1 MKIVTIN
8 SATLQYFE
16 LLSSQLWLPT
26 IEKTFAAPLILCLW
40 GIDIYKMLWRVR
52 EQGDIQIHLLIS
64 SASLKCLHVKVPRF
78 QKYLVLRG
86 WLCHQ
91 HSITTS
97 HNVSLSNVYKSDTYV
112 LNSIL
117 VFFGQSG
124 KNWFVTKHFLVFFY
138 PKMNTNTYTFY
149 WWHKRFVLDKKT

>member
-1 MKIVTIN
+1 MKIVTII

-52 EQGDIQIHLLIS
+52 EGDIQIHLLIS
-64 SASLKCLHVKVPRF
+64 SASLKCLHVKLPKI

-97 HNVSLSNVYKSDTYV
+97 HNVSLSNVYKSDMYV

-117 VFFGQSG
+117 VF
-124 KNWFVTKHFLVFFY
+124 
-138 PKMNTNTYTFY
+138 
-149 WWHKRFVLDKKT
+149 LDRAAKIDF

>member
-1 MKIVTIN
+1 MKIVTSN

-64 SASLKCLHVKVPRF
+64 SASLKCLHVKVPKI

-112 LNSIL
+112 LDSIL
-117 VFFGQSG
+117 VF
-124 KNWFVTKHFLVFFY
+124 
-138 PKMNTNTYTFY
+138 
-149 WWHKRFVLDKKT
+149 LDRAAKIDL

>member
-1 MKIVTIN
+1 MKIVTSN

-26 IEKTFAAPLILCLW
+26 IEKTFALGYWHLQNVVKSQ
-40 GIDIYKMLWRVR
+40 GR
-52 EQGDIQIHLLIS
+52 GDIQIHLLIS

-78 QKYLVLRG
+78 QKYLVLKG

-117 VFFGQSG
+117 VF
-124 KNWFVTKHFLVFFY
+124 
-138 PKMNTNTYTFY
+138 
-149 WWHKRFVLDKKT
+149 LDRAAKIDSKQNIF